1 MVRTVTSSPHA
12 STWEALPGG
21 PAGVVTAAAISWHEL
36 DARLWTQLLHTLC
49 HLILTAPVPLYEI
62 GTVIIHIFQMINW
75 GADNWKPKVT
85 QLVGGRIEIW
95 ILIWPVPRLKWMNR
109 WLMGSWVLE
118 RKFYLQNLPC
128 MSWVL
133 TFKCLQCLE
142 SAHRRDLVKAL
153 SLPAAILWLCLPFM
167 GSGIFESLILK
178 ISCNLLGALEDQPR
192 QFRTAI
198 CLSASQEINQN
209 PKAFSLF
216 PQASTLETPSA
227 LLQLC

>member
-12 STWEALPGG
+12 STWEAFPGG
-21 PAGVVTAAAISWHEL
+21 PAGIVIAASVSCHEL
-36 DARLWTQLLHTLC
+36 DARLWTQLFHTLC
-49 HLILTAPVPLYEI
+49 HLILTALVPLYEI
-62 GTVIIHIFQMINW
+62 GTVIIHIFQTRNW
-75 GADNWKPKVT
+75 DADTWKPKVT
-85 QLVGGRIEIW
+85 QLVSGGSEIW
-95 ILIWPVPRLKWMNR
+95 ILICPVPRLKWMNK
-109 WLMGSWVLE
+109 WLMGSWVPE

-128 MSWVL
+128 MSRVL
-133 TFKCLQCLE
+133 SSKCLQCLE
-142 SAHRRDLVKAL
+142 SAHRRHSVKAL
-153 SLPAAILWLCLPFM
+153 SLLAAILWLCLPFM

-198 CLSASQEINQN
+198 CLSVSQEINQN

-227 LLQLC
+227 LLQFC